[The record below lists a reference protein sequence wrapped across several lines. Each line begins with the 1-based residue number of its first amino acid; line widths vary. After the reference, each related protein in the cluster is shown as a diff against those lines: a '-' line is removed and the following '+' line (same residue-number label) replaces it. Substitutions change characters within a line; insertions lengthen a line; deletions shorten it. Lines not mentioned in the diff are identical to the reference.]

1 MESTYPEA
9 PFLRTAVADGVLTVT
24 FDNPS
29 RRNALDDE
37 AVAALLG
44 TLDQA
49 QTDEAV
55 RAVLITGGG
64 SDFCSGFD
72 IIGRNAGAG
81 ERPRVGQIQ
90 RRLPKQAHRLIPQLV
105 ELQLPVVAAVSGYAV
120 GIGLQLVLACDF
132 AVVGQGAQLWEPF
145 AQRGMAPDSGAAW
158 LLPRLVGPLR
168 ARQLLMLGRRLSGAE
183 AAEWGI
189 AHACVED
196 SSVDATARELAEQLA
211 SGPTVA
217 LGLTKW
223 LISSGQ
229 EQPLKDHLSNEGFA
243 MELASRSPDFRE
255 GLSAF
260 AEKREPRFTG
270 R

>member
-1 MESTYPEA
+1 
-9 PFLRTAVADGVLTVT
+9 
-24 FDNPS
+24 
-29 RRNALDDE
+29 
-37 AVAALLG
+37 
-44 TLDQA
+44 
-49 QTDEAV
+49 
-55 RAVLITGGG
+55 
-64 SDFCSGFD
+64 
-72 IIGRNAGAG
+72 
-81 ERPRVGQIQ
+81 
-90 RRLPKQAHRLIPQLV
+90 
-105 ELQLPVVAAVSGYAV
+105 
-120 GIGLQLVLACDF
+120 
-132 AVVGQGAQLWEPF
+132 
-145 AQRGMAPDSGAAW
+145 MAPDSGAAW

-196 SSVDATARELAEQLA
+196 TEVAATARELAEQLA

-217 LGLTKW
+217 LVLTKW

-260 AEKREPRFTG
+260 AEKRAPRFTG